1 MNFQA
6 PPSSFGPKQLQ
17 PDPLLA
23 VACPTCFGAIAV
35 SADLQ
40 GESAECP
47 LCGSGFRVPLP
58 YASTQ
63 PSPASAPAQRVK
75 RRRKSKPDA
84 QPLTSPADRQP
95 APDSSSHSVPLGEPP
110 QPAVLADAD
119 ADTDTD
125 TDTEAE
131 AMRFREPV
139 RTIGSGDRV
148 IELRRLSPEEK
159 ASRRG
164 RRNLVMLLSGLSIL
178 MVIVLLLGRERR

>member
-6 PPSSFGPKQLQ
+6 PPSSFRPNKLQ

-35 SADLQ
+35 SADLR

-47 LCGSGFRVPLP
+47 LCGGGFRVPLP
-58 YASTQ
+58 YASIQ
-63 PSPASAPAQRVK
+63 PSPASAPAQHVK

-84 QPLTSPADRQP
+84 QPLTSPTDRQP
-95 APDSSSHSVPLGEPP
+95 APDSASDSVPPGEPP
-110 QPAVLADAD
+110 QPAANDDAD
-119 ADTDTD
+119 
-125 TDTEAE
+125 

-178 MVIVLLLGRERR
+178 MVIVLLLGRKRR

>member
-23 VACPTCFGAIAV
+23 VACPTCCGAIAV

-40 GESAECP
+40 GKSAECP
-47 LCGSGFRVPLP
+47 LCGGGFRVPLP
-58 YASTQ
+58 YASAQ

-84 QPLTSPADRQP
+84 QPLTSPTDRQP
-95 APDSSSHSVPLGEPP
+95 APDSASDSVPPGDPP
-110 QPAVLADAD
+110 QPAT
-119 ADTDTD
+119 DTDTD
-125 TDTEAE
+125 TDTDT
-131 AMRFREPV
+131 MRFREPV

-178 MVIVLLLGRERR
+178 MVIVLLLGRKRR

>member
-1 MNFQA
+1 
-6 PPSSFGPKQLQ
+6 
-17 PDPLLA
+17 
-23 VACPTCFGAIAV
+23 V

-47 LCGSGFRVPLP
+47 LCGGGFRVPLP
-58 YASTQ
+58 YASIQ
-63 PSPASAPAQRVK
+63 PSPASAPAQHVK

-84 QPLTSPADRQP
+84 QPLTSPTDRQP
-95 APDSSSHSVPLGEPP
+95 APDSASDSAPPGEPP
-110 QPAVLADAD
+110 QPAADTD
-119 ADTDTD
+119 ADTSDD
-125 TDTEAE
+125 AD

-178 MVIVLLLGRERR
+178 MVIVLLLGRKRR